1 MSFQDIIV
9 KHFSDK
15 DHFYKFLKERVGI
28 FFKEAEERAFEGIF
42 HCLYFKSSLNPEPIL
57 LSARRAH
64 LSSFYREGEFVLCG
78 SEANLRNFCSELVAY
93 PEAKAL
99 AREILE
105 TLIRFRRKSFKLQYN
120 RKILPLGLKTA
131 IMGVLNVT
139 PDSFSDGGLYQKP
152 EEALRRAVQMYEEG
166 AEIIDIG
173 GESTRPGSERVSTEE
188 ELRRVLPVLRLV
200 RKELPD
206 VWISVD
212 TYKSEVA
219 RVCLEEGADIIN
231 DISGGTFDEDM
242 FRVISRYNCP
252 YVINHIKGRPETWKT
267 EPLFYEDILCEI
279 KGWFEKRIKE
289 LLKAGYRREE
299 NLILDPGIGFGKLP
313 EHNVEILRRF
323 EELRVMGKPL
333 MVGVSRKSFV
343 GIILEGFLGRKTE
356 PRERLYGSLGA
367 LAPAV
372 LQGAHIVRVH
382 DVKETR
388 EFLALLDAVRTYD
401 GV

>member
-1 MSFQDIIV
+1 MLI

-15 DHFYKFLKERVGI
+15 DLFYKFLKERVGI
-28 FFKEAEERAFEGIF
+28 FFKEAEERVFEGIN
-42 HCLYFKSSLNPEPIL
+42 HCLYFEFSGNPEPL
-57 LSARRAH
+57 YLSARKTSISVFQNGNRFA
-64 LSSFYREGEFVLCG
+64 LCG
-78 SEANLRNFCSELVAY
+78 SEAQIRDMCSELVGY
-93 PEAKAL
+93 PETKAL

-105 TLIRFRRKSFKLQYN
+105 SLIRYRKKNFQIQYN

-139 PDSFSDGGLYQKP
+139 PDSFSDGGLYTDP
-152 EEALRRAVQMYEEG
+152 EKALARAVQIHEEG

-173 GESTRPGSERVSTEE
+173 GESTRPGSERVPAEE
-188 ELRRVLPVLRLV
+188 ELRRVIPVLRLI

-206 VWISVD
+206 VWISID

-219 RVCLEEGADIIN
+219 RACLEEGADIIN
-231 DISGGTFDEDM
+231 DISGGTFDERM
-242 FRVISRYNCP
+242 FEVVSQYGCP
-252 YVINHIKGRPETWKT
+252 YVINHIKGRPETWRS
-267 EPLFYEDILCEI
+267 EPIVYEGVVAEI
-279 KGWFEKRIKE
+279 ISWWEGRISLLREKGYK
-289 LLKAGYRREE
+289 REE

-323 EELRVMGKPL
+323 EEFRIMGKPL

-343 GIILEGFLGRKTE
+343 GLVLEGFLNRKTE
-356 PRERLYGSLGA
+356 PKERLFGSLGA
-367 LAPAV
+367 VAPAV

-382 DVKETR
+382 DVRETR

-401 GV
+401 AV

>member
-1 MSFQDIIV
+1 MLI

-15 DHFYKFLKERVGI
+15 DHFYKFLKERVGV

-42 HCLYFKSSLNPEPIL
+42 HCLYFEFSENPEPL
-57 LSARRAH
+57 FLSAQKSG
-64 LSSFYREGEFVLCG
+64 LSIFSNGSRFALCG
-78 SEANLRNFCSELVAY
+78 SEASVRNFCSELVSY
-93 PEAKAL
+93 PETKAL

-105 TLIRFRRKSFKLQYN
+105 ALIRFRRKSFQLQYN

-139 PDSFSDGGLYQKP
+139 PDSFSDGGLYDKP
-152 EEALRRAVQMYEEG
+152 EDALRRAIQMHEEG

-173 GESTRPGSERVSTEE
+173 GESTRPGSERISAEE
-188 ELRRVLPVLRLV
+188 ELRRVLPVLKLV
-200 RKELPD
+200 RKELPEI
-206 VWISVD
+206 WISVD
-212 TYKSEVA
+212 TYKSETA

-231 DISGGTFDEDM
+231 DISGGTFDENM
-242 FRVISRYNCP
+242 YEIVSRYNCP

-267 EPLFYEDILCEI
+267 EPIVYDDVVGEI
-279 KGWFEKRIKE
+279 KGWLEERVKK
-289 LLKAGYRREE
+289 LLETGYRGEE

-323 EELRVMGKPL
+323 EELRILGKPL
-333 MVGVSRKSFV
+333 MIGVSRKSFI
-343 GIILEGFLGRKTE
+343 GLILESFLNRRTE

-367 LAPAV
+367 VAPAV
-372 LQGAHIVRVH
+372 LQGAQIVRVH

-401 GV
+401 AV

>member
-1 MSFQDIIV
+1 MLI

-15 DHFYKFLKERVGI
+15 DHFYKFLKERIGV
-28 FFKEAEERAFEGIF
+28 FFKEAQERAFEGVF
-42 HCLYFKSSLNPEPIL
+42 HCVYFEFSENPEPIF
-57 LSARRAH
+57 LSAQKSCISVFSNGNRFA
-64 LSSFYREGEFVLCG
+64 LCG
-78 SEANLRNFCSELVAY
+78 SEASIRNFCSELVSY
-93 PEAKAL
+93 PETKAL

-105 TLIRFRRKSFKLQYN
+105 NLIRFRKGNFQLQYN

-131 IMGVLNVT
+131 VMGVLNVT
-139 PDSFSDGGLYQKP
+139 PDSFSDGGLYTDP
-152 EEALRRAVQMYEEG
+152 EKALRRAVQMHEEG

-173 GESTRPGSERVSTEE
+173 GESTRPGSERISVEE
-188 ELRRVLPVLRLV
+188 ELRRVLPALRLI
-200 RKELPD
+200 RKELPE

-231 DISGGTFDEDM
+231 DISGGTFDERM
-242 FRVISRYNCP
+242 FEVVSRYSCP
-252 YVINHIKGRPETWKT
+252 YVINHIKGRPETWRT
-267 EPLFYEDILCEI
+267 EPIVYEDVVGEI
-279 KGWFEKRIKE
+279 KAWMEERVKK
-289 LLKAGYRREE
+289 LLEFGYRRED

-323 EELRVMGKPL
+323 EELRILGKPL
-333 MVGVSRKSFV
+333 MVGVSRKSFI
-343 GIILEGFLGRKTE
+343 GLILEGFLNKKTE

-382 DVKETR
+382 DVRETR

-401 GV
+401 AV

>member
-1 MSFQDIIV
+1 MLI

-15 DHFYKFLKERVGI
+15 DHFYKFLKERVGV

-42 HCLYFKSSLNPEPIL
+42 HCLYFEFSESPEPL
-57 LSARRAH
+57 FLSAQKSG
-64 LSSFYREGEFVLCG
+64 LSIFSNGSRFALCG
-78 SEANLRNFCSELVAY
+78 SESNIRNFCSELVSY
-93 PEAKAL
+93 PETKAL

-105 TLIRFRRKSFKLQYN
+105 ALIRFRRKSFQLQYN

-139 PDSFSDGGLYQKP
+139 PDSFSDGGLYDKP
-152 EEALRRAVQMYEEG
+152 EDALRRAIQMHEEG

-173 GESTRPGSERVSTEE
+173 GESTRPGSERISAEE
-188 ELRRVLPVLRLV
+188 ELRRVLPVLKLV
-200 RKELPD
+200 RKELPE

-212 TYKSEVA
+212 TCKSETA

-231 DISGGTFDEDM
+231 DISGGTFDENM
-242 FRVISRYNCP
+242 YEIVSRYNCP

-267 EPLFYEDILCEI
+267 EPIVYDDVVGEI
-279 KGWFEKRIKE
+279 KGWLEERVKK
-289 LLKAGYRREE
+289 LLETGYRREE

-323 EELRVMGKPL
+323 GELRILGKPL
-333 MVGVSRKSFV
+333 MVGVSRKSFI
-343 GIILEGFLGRKTE
+343 GLIMESFLNRRTE

-367 LAPAV
+367 VAPAV
-372 LQGAHIVRVH
+372 LQGAQIVRVH

-401 GV
+401 AV